1 MIETKVKLKPV
12 GNRVV
17 AKRTEAKEALK
28 GGILLP
34 DSAKEKQETATVI
47 AVSDNK
53 TVKVGDTILMDKYA
67 GQEVTVDGDEFIIV
81 KIDDIV
87 AIVEE

>member
-1 MIETKVKLKPV
+1 MTLTKVKLKPV
-12 GNRVV
+12 GDRVV
-17 AKRTEAKEALK
+17 AVRTEEKESAK

-34 DSAKEKQETATVI
+34 DSAKEKQETATVV
-47 AVSDNK
+47 AVANDK

-67 GQEVTVDGDEFIIV
+67 GQEVSVDGEEFIIV
-81 KIDDIV
+81 KTDDIV